1 MQIPYL
7 LLSLLPA
14 VLAQDALLKVEEDE
28 SQSLLWGTY
37 RPNLYFGMR
46 PRLPKSLMTGLMW
59 YGVQDLS
66 SFRNMRHSCEQG
78 DNLRGYTW
86 TEHDPRDGGIEVLKD
101 DLNNLDLHVEWLK
114 THGGDH
120 GGSWSVRISGKPLDP
135 SRPSMSSLIFY
146 AGLDG
151 FGSLEIDQEALTE
164 VPEVPIVLT
173 GRTPELGEFKMRI
186 ENGPDNSY
194 VRRGRH
200 WEDFVHKSDK
210 THVAGIVV
218 PDGTVWQAKDHVSRA
233 IMTHVE
239 PLVTRYGGTQAG
251 PDVLPDAAFL
261 LMLDDEIVPGANLY
275 AVQKTFE
282 GPFSF
287 DIHYENSDVKQT
299 FDAQT
304 FGTSLVAFKESFDDR
319 FKQIFPISNDSAPG
333 LFEFSKAITSNLLG
347 GIGYFYGTSIV
358 DRSVIHEWDEED
370 SVDTIKPSGGGPE
383 LAGPT
388 QLLTAT
394 PSRSFF
400 PRGFYWDEGFHLLHI
415 GEWDNDLS
423 LEILRDW
430 LKLVDEDGWVGR
442 EQILGEEARSKVPK
456 EFQTQYPTYANPPTL
471 TMAVSAFIQRLKEQ
485 ADPLSDGLNLQSLG
499 LGGAQLPLVQDS
511 SPTHGDALL
520 KNPPAARAYLSSI
533 YPTLRRHYQWFKRTQ
548 KGQVKQ
554 WGRTATSRT
563 EAYRWRGRT
572 PDHVLTSG
580 LDDYPRA
587 RPPHVGELHLDLI
600 SWMGFFSRTMKQIA
614 GYVGE
619 DDDEAEYAATEKAII
634 ANIDDLHWNEEEKVY
649 CDASVNE
656 EDESYHVCHR
666 GYISLFPLLLGLL
679 PADSPHLGAVLELMH
694 DPQHLWSPYGIR
706 SLSASHP
713 LFGKD
718 ENYWRG
724 AIWMQMN
731 YMALASLKNIYTQ
744 RLGPHQKLA
753 QQIYSELRDNII
765 KNTHKEFERTGYV
778 WEQYDAVTGE
788 GRRSHPFTG
797 WTSLVTLIISEKY
810 PGF

>member
-1 MQIPYL
+1 MRILYL
-7 LLSLLPA
+7 FFALLSI
-14 VLAQDALLKVEEDE
+14 VFVKGSEKTSEENE

-59 YGVQDLS
+59 YGVQHLTAFTS
-66 SFRNMRHSCEQG
+66 LRHSCEQG

-86 TEHDPRDGGIEVLKD
+86 TEHDPRDGGVEVVRD
-101 DLNNLDLHVEWLK
+101 ELNNLDLRVEWLK
-114 THGGDH
+114 THEGKH
-120 GGSWSVRISGKPLDP
+120 GGSWSVRISGKPLDT
-135 SRPSMSSLIFY
+135 SRPSLNSLIFY
-146 AGLDG
+146 AGLEG
-151 FGSLEIDQEALTE
+151 FGGLEMDQRQLSQ
-164 VPEVPIVLT
+164 VPEGPLALT
-173 GRTPELGEFKMRI
+173 GRTPELGEFKMKF
-186 ENGPDNSY
+186 ENGPESRY
-194 VRRGRH
+194 VTRGRR
-200 WEDFVHKSDK
+200 WEDFVAVSSR
-210 THVAGIVV
+210 THVAGMVV
-218 PDGTVWQAKDHVSRA
+218 ADGTIWQAEDLVSRA
-233 IMTHVE
+233 LMAHAE
-239 PLVTRYGGTQAG
+239 PLVTKYGGKEA
-251 PDVLPDAAFL
+251 PDELPDAAFL
-261 LMLDDEIVPGANLY
+261 LMLDDHIARGSNFY
-275 AVQKTFE
+275 AIQKIFD

-287 DIHYENSDVKQT
+287 DVHYETADSKQT
-299 FDAQT
+299 FDRKT
-304 FGTSLVAFKESFDDR
+304 FTTSLAAFKESFDTR
-319 FKQIFPISNDSAPG
+319 FKDVFPIPKDATPG

-370 SVDTIKPSGGGPE
+370 SVDTTKPSGGGPE

-430 LKLVDEDGWVGR
+430 MKLVDEDGWVGR

-471 TMAVSAFIQRLKEQ
+471 AMAVTAFIQRLKQ
-485 ADPLSDGLNLQSLG
+485 IDDPADMETLG
-499 LGGAQLPLVQDS
+499 LGGAQLPLIQR
-511 SPTHGDALL
+511 PEAEHGNALL
-520 KNPPAARAYLSSI
+520 RDPEAARAYLHSI
-533 YPTLRRHYQWFKRTQ
+533 YPTLRRHYLWFRRTQ
-548 KGQVKQ
+548 KGQIKQ
-554 WGRTATSRT
+554 WGRKASSRT

-614 GYVGE
+614 GYIGQDE
-619 DDDEAEYAATEKAII
+619 DEAEYAAIEEAII
-634 ANIDDLHWNEEEKVY
+634 TNIDDLHWNKEEKMY

-656 EDESYHVCHR
+656 EDDSYHVCHR

-679 PADSPHLGAVLELMH
+679 PPDSPHLGSVLELMH
-694 DPQHLWSPYGIR
+694 DRQHLWSPYGIR

-718 ENYWRG
+718 EDYWRG

-744 RLGPHQKLA
+744 QPGPYQKLA
-753 QQIYSELRDNII
+753 HQIYSDLRHNII

-778 WEQYDAVTGE
+778 WEQYDASTGE